1 MMRRRSCIHTLFQP
15 LILAALALGVN
26 QAQAQSEPAWN
37 INPYAWSAQ
46 TVTAGER
53 VRVIITKTKP
63 KIHLARQPRPI
74 LLLRLNDDDS
84 DYYDELPEFQVGYRR
99 PELVN
104 QTGEVDDL
112 SDSIKLRLAIARAKA
127 MAAYHANWS

>member
-1 MMRRRSCIHTLFQP
+1 MRRQSCLCVLTI
-15 LILAALALGVN
+15 LILVTLSSMAQSS
-26 QAQAQSEPAWN
+26 QAQFSPPLKNTQLEWFVPSATPA
-37 INPYAWSAQ
+37 
-46 TVTAGER
+46 GR

-63 KIHLARQPRPI
+63 KIHLARQHRPI
-74 LLLRLNDDDS
+74 VLLRLNDDDS

-104 QTGEVDDL
+104 QTAEVDDL